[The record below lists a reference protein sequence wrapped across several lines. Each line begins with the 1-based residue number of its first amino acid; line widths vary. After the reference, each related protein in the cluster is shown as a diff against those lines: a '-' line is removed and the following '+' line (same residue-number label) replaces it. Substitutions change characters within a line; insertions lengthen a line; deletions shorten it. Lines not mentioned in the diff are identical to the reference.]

1 MSMPTL
7 NACTVNDLLMSC
19 PDEQIIRLKN
29 AWKAA
34 AAGDWREAAG
44 SLRNAAKEGTTNWHD
59 QCAVLAVE
67 LDNKA
72 AMADKEEFA
81 GNCKRCGHQTVASK
95 PGVVACKWGGCN
107 GVVRAA

>member
-1 MSMPTL
+1 MEAQFSAAKLEYDMLMSTS

-19 PDEQIIRLKN
+19 PDDQIIRLKN

-34 AAGDWREAAG
+34 GDWRDAAG
-44 SLRNAAKEGTTNWHD
+44 ALRNAAKEGTTNWHD

-72 AMADKEEFA
+72 AMAVKE
-81 GNCKRCGHQTVASK
+81 
-95 PGVVACKWGGCN
+95 
-107 GVVRAA
+107 